1 MNINLWI
8 ETIRELNEHGKTWDD
23 VRFVCGDDFSITKPN
38 FETIAR
44 DTNYDNGYGRQVI
57 ASDLKIVGDHWW
69 LERHEYDG
77 AEWWEYK
84 EMPTYT
90 EYKPIHNLCG
100 GWSTVEECN
109 MENCDE

>member
-1 MNINLWI
+1 MSTNLWA

-44 DTNYDNGYGRQVI
+44 DINYDNGFGGQII

-69 LERHEYDG
+69 LERGEYDG
-77 AEWWEYK
+77 SEWWEYK
-84 EMPTYT
+84 EMPTHT

-100 GWSTVEECN
+100 CWSTLMWCN
-109 MENCDE
+109 MEDCDE